1 MEIPASQTEPGRPV
15 KLEHLVVII
24 AHLNCVIELVKSSGQ
39 LGRKLNLPL
48 DLLRPGPLLCTHVR
62 RQGNGNG
69 KLLAV
74 MADFIEFPSFR
85 EAGHGIHRQSVEVQ
99 RLRR

>member
-1 MEIPASQTEPGRPV
+1 MPGRADL
-15 KLEHLVVII
+15 LEQLVVNI
-24 AHLNCVIELVKSSGQ
+24 AHLNCVIELVKSSNE
-39 LGRKLNLPL
+39 LGRKINLPL
-48 DLLRPGPLLCTHVR
+48 NLLRPGPLLCKHER

-69 KLLAV
+69 KLPAV

-85 EAGHGIHRQSVEVQ
+85 EAGHGIHRQSIEVQ